1 MKNKDIIR
9 KIIAENMQNNS
20 MWLTERNIR
29 TVVEDS
35 NANGL
40 QKLIEGQN
48 RKFKE
53 LDTF

>member
-1 MKNKDIIR
+1 MLWKTPKTP
-9 KIIAENMQNNS
+9 KLQA

-35 NANGL
+35 STNGL
-40 QKLIEGQN
+40 RELQEGQN

>member
-1 MKNKDIIR
+1 
-9 KIIAENMQNNS
+9 
-20 MWLTERNIR
+20 MWLTARNIR

-35 NANGL
+35 NTNDL
-40 QKLIEGQN
+40 QELVEGQN

>member
-1 MKNKDIIR
+1 
-9 KIIAENMQNNS
+9 
-20 MWLTERNIR
+20 MWLTARNIR

-35 NANGL
+35 NIKGL
-40 QKLIEGQN
+40 QKLQDGQN

>member
-1 MKNKDIIR
+1 
-9 KIIAENMQNNS
+9 
-20 MWLTERNIR
+20 MWFTARNIR

-35 NANGL
+35 NINGL
-40 QKLIEGQN
+40 QKLAEGQN

>member
-1 MKNKDIIR
+1 
-9 KIIAENMQNNS
+9 

-35 NANGL
+35 STNDL
-40 QKLIEGQN
+40 LELTEGQN

>member
-1 MKNKDIIR
+1 
-9 KIIAENMQNNS
+9 
-20 MWLTERNIR
+20 MWEPERNTR

-35 NANGL
+35 NTNDL
-40 QKLIEGQN
+40 QELVEGQN